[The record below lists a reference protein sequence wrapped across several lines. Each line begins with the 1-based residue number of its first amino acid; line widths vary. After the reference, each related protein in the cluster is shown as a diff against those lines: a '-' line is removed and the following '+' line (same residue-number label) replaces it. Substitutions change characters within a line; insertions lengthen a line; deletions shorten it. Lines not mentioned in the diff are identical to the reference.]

1 MPRTQLV
8 KDYNTFIKG
17 IITEANAL
25 TFPENASI
33 DEENFVLNTDGSRQR
48 RLGID
53 YEEGY
58 LSESAGAYGAI
69 RDGLLS
75 VHKWDTADN
84 SGLYSFAVVRTESLL
99 RFYNLKGDALSQNK
113 HSFLL
118 SLSSYSSPWAP
129 SGSANSVPI
138 QTAVGKGAFFV
149 SSQSTEPFYVEYDSV
164 SDTFSVTQYDLIER
178 DFLGL
183 EESTDVTDRPATLT
197 TFHKYNLDNQGW
209 GANQYTSYFSSK
221 AVYPSNADIWIL
233 AKDSND
239 DFSPNLLDKQFF
251 GNTRAPTGHD
261 LLNVFEKN
269 RKAVDNNIPTYFEK
283 GRPST
288 IAFYAGRIFYSGIE
302 SNSTD
307 GISVNGN
314 IYFSQI
320 LTDLSKAGK
329 CYQEADPTSE
339 EISDLL
345 EDDGGVITIPE
356 IGTVIK
362 LEVLHD
368 SLVILAS
375 NGVWQIKGDADAG
388 FNALAYQDL
397 KVTNIGP
404 LNAETV
410 VVAEKS
416 IIYWAD
422 AGIFSLSASE
432 VTGLLQ
438 SQNISETTIQTL
450 YRDIPSISKL
460 YAKGTYDLTDNKIRW
475 LYNDEDDYDGI
486 TFKAKYTKELILDVV
501 LGAFYKNSIGS
512 LSADSPYIA
521 SSLSTPDLLVSDIA
535 YNIEASAVQVQVAS
549 VDVQVSQA
557 SPVLGNSSIK
567 YFTIIPGLTENS
579 SSTWYGTWS
588 LYNNTSFLDWEK
600 ADTIGIDSEA
610 FLLTGYETFG
620 DVSRTKSTPYIITHF
635 QRTETG
641 FVDQGSGIEAV
652 RPSGC
657 LMQARWGWSDSST
670 SGRWS
675 SEQQVYRLNRNY
687 IPASASDPFD
697 YGFSVITTKNKV
709 RGSGEALSI
718 NFRSQPGKDMHL
730 LGWTSSVLG
739 ESTI

>member
-48 RLGID
+48 RLGMD

-58 LSESAGAYGAI
+58 ATLATLTSSFWQDSLI
-69 RDGLLS
+69 T
-75 VHKWDTADN
+75 VHKWDNADN
-84 SGLYSFAVVRTESLL
+84 SGLYSFAVVQVSNLVY
-99 RFYNLKGDALSQNK
+99 FYDLKSDALSQNR
-113 HSFLL
+113 HSFTF
-118 SLSSYSSPWAP
+118 SLATYLSPWVSSGNVASAP
-129 SGSANSVPI
+129 I
-138 QTAVGKGAFFV
+138 HTAVGKGALFI
-149 SSQSTEPFYVEYDSV
+149 SSKNTEPFYIEYDSV
-164 SDTFSVTQYDLIER
+164 TDTFSITEYTLEQR
-178 DFLGL
+178 DFTGIDDGL
-183 EESTDVTDRPATLT
+183 DVTFRPLALGIN
-197 TFHKYNLDNQGW
+197 HQYNLDNQGW
-209 GANQYTSYFSSK
+209 GANQYEAYNTSK
-221 AVYPSNADIWIL
+221 NVYPSNADIWIL
-233 AKDSND
+233 AKDAND

-251 GNTRAPTGHD
+251 GNTRAPTGHNIIGVFNKD
-261 LLNVFEKN
+261 RTAVNTLLP
-269 RKAVDNNIPTYFEK
+269 IQYEK
-283 GRPST
+283 GRPEAVS
-288 IAFYAGRIFYSGIE
+288 FYAGRVFYAGIE
-302 SNSTD
+302 SNTTD
-307 GISVNGN
+307 GISTNGN

-356 IGTVIK
+356 IGKVLK
-362 LEVLHD
+362 LEVLYD
-368 SLVILAS
+368 SLVILAD

-388 FNALAYQDL
+388 FNALAYQVQ
-397 KVTNIGP
+397 KVTTIGP
-404 LNAETV
+404 LNEEVV
-410 VVAEKS
+410 VVAENS
-416 IIYWAD
+416 LIYWAD
-422 AGIFSLSASE
+422 SGIYSLSSSE

-450 YRDIPSISKL
+450 YRSIPSIGKK
-460 YAKGTYDLTDNKIRW
+460 YAKGIYDLTANKVIW
-475 LYNDEDDYDGI
+475 LYNDDPSYDGV
-486 TFKAKYTKELILDVV
+486 TFRSKFNKELVLDIV
-501 LGAFYKNSIGS
+501 LGSFYKNSIGE
-512 LSADSPYIA
+512 LSADSPYVA
-521 SSLSTPDLLVSDIA
+521 GVVSTPDLLVSDIV
-535 YNIEASAVQVQVAS
+535 YNIEVSGVQVQAS
-549 VDVQVSQA
+549 GVDVQA
-557 SPVLGNSSIK
+557 SLPSNILGEASVK
-567 YFTIIPGLTENS
+567 YFTAVPGPVS
-579 SSTWYGTWS
+579 YGSTWS
-588 LYNNTSFLDWEK
+588 LYNNTDFIDWEK
-600 ADTIGIDSEA
+600 KDTVGVDSEA
-610 FLLTGYETFG
+610 FLLAGYETFG

-641 FVDQGSGIEAV
+641 FVDNGSGIEAV

-687 IPASASDPFD
+687 IPVSAGDPFD